1 MARQPRQ
8 QPIGFYGKF
17 QPTGVDNSAAQR
29 MQALAGL
36 GETVAGL
43 SSVAEQ
49 FGIKK
54 ANELAPEQAA
64 KAVADAITVDAEGK
78 TVYGSV
84 AKRTG
89 WGSETFNREIISGYE
104 NALEADVGVN
114 LRRIAIESEN
124 NQEQFITLSTAYLSG
139 IQGATSMPREAQA
152 MVANMVSAY
161 SSDIMAKEIAH
172 GIAMASASREKNLT
186 VSKSDALR
194 FVSNGNLVAGEDAK
208 QRVNTAIDSRI
219 GLDYDQFGADILKRD
234 FAVEYQ
240 VGVDRAELKTVF
252 ENQGYLAALGFIEK
266 KTDGVSQDWTVDEK
280 EAYESVLM
288 GDLKTQRVSDDLRET
303 EMTENRELQQEGN
316 AIADLVGIINGTVSG
331 SDIATNAAK
340 DNYSYTDAVSLLNIA
355 NNRGSGINDYS
366 VIANIT
372 TEMYQDPDNAL
383 TLLVA
388 AIENKKIT
396 GDTALGIIKTISENK
411 AQQDVLKTPMVIKY
425 SRHISNVIATDKDF
439 MGNILDPDQRQ
450 RESEMQIVFAERVL
464 AGEEPA
470 IVAKSLID
478 ANSAYPPERSEYWD
492 GNYDSSI
499 KLLDSILVS
508 PIGQSSTYPNGTNA
522 IEVLES
528 QEDYKKALKKLKATR
543 DSEIPNKKFM
553 EDYINFTKG

>member
-36 GETVAGL
+36 GETVAG
-43 SSVAEQ
+43 VAEQ
-49 FGIKK
+49 FGIAK
-54 ANELAPEQAA
+54 AEELAPEQAA
-64 KAVADAITVDAEGK
+64 KAVADAITIDAEGK

-84 AKRTG
+84 KKRAG
-89 WGSETFNREIISGYE
+89 WGAEIFNREMISGYQ

-124 NQEQFITLSTAYLSG
+124 NQEQFFKLSTAYLSG
-139 IQGATSMPREAQA
+139 IQGATSMPPEAQT
-152 MVANMVSAY
+152 MVATMVGAY
-161 SSDIMAKEIAH
+161 SSDIMAREITND
-172 GIAMASASREKNLT
+172 IAIASASREQNLT

-194 FVSNGNLVAGEDAK
+194 FVSNNNLVAGEDAK

-240 VGVDRAELKTVF
+240 VGVDRAELNTVF

-303 EMTENRELQQEGN
+303 EMTENRQLQQEGN
-316 AIADLVGIINGTVSG
+316 ALTDLVGIINGTISG
-331 SDIATNAAK
+331 SDITSNAAK

-355 NNRGSGINDYS
+355 NNRGSGINDYA
-366 VIANIT
+366 VIADIT
-372 TEMYQDPDNAL
+372 TEMYQNPEDAL
-383 TLLVA
+383 SLLVS

-396 GDTALGIIKTISENK
+396 GDKALGIVNTISQNK
-411 AQQDVLKTPMVIKY
+411 AQQDVLTTPMVKKY
-425 SRHISNVIATDKDF
+425 SNHIKNVIATDKDF

-478 ANSAYPPERSEYWD
+478 AMPSYGLARSEYWD
-492 GNYDSSI
+492 GNYDSSL

-508 PIGQSSTYPNGTNA
+508 PIGQSSTYPNGTNF

-543 DSEIPNKKFM
+543 DSEIPNKEFM
-553 EDYINFTKG
+553 EDFINFTKG

>member
-1 MARQPRQ
+1 
-8 QPIGFYGKF
+8 
-17 QPTGVDNSAAQR
+17 
-29 MQALAGL
+29 L
-36 GETVAGL
+36 G
-43 SSVAEQ
+43 AE
-49 FGIKK
+49 I
-54 ANELAPEQAA
+54 
-64 KAVADAITVDAEGK
+64 
-78 TVYGSV
+78 
-84 AKRTG
+84 
-89 WGSETFNREIISGYE
+89 FNREMISGYQ

-124 NQEQFITLSTAYLSG
+124 NQEQFIKFSTAYLNG
-139 IQGATSMPREAQA
+139 IQGATSMPAEAQA
-152 MVANMVSAY
+152 MVATMVDAY
-161 SSDIMAKEIAH
+161 SSDIMAKEITKD
-172 GIAMASASREKNLT
+172 IEIASASREQNLT

-194 FVSNGNLVAGEDAK
+194 FVSNGNLVAGEGAK

-240 VGVDRAELKTVF
+240 VGVDRAELNTVF
-252 ENQGYLAALGFIEK
+252 ENQGYLAALGFIEN

-288 GDLKTQRVSDDLRET
+288 GDLKTQRVSDDLKET

-316 AIADLVGIINGTVSG
+316 ALTDLVGIINGTVSG
-331 SDIATNAAK
+331 SDVTANAANDK
-340 DNYSYTDAVSLLNIA
+340 YLYTDAVSLLAVA

-366 VIANIT
+366 VIADIT
-372 TEMYQDPDNAL
+372 TEMYQNPKDAL
-383 TLLVA
+383 SLLVA

-396 GDTALGIIKTISENK
+396 GDTSLGIIKTISQNQ
-411 AQQDVLKTPMVIKY
+411 AQQDILTTPMVKKY
-425 SRHISNVIATDKDF
+425 SNHITNVIATEKDF
-439 MGNILDPDQRQ
+439 MGNILDPNQRQ
-450 RESEMQIVFAERVL
+450 RESEMQIVYAERVL

-492 GNYDSSI
+492 GNYDSSL
-499 KLLDSILVS
+499 KLLDSILVA
-508 PIGQSSTYPNGTNA
+508 PIGASSTYPSGTNA

-528 QEDYKKALKKLKATR
+528 EEEYNNALKKLKATR
-543 DSEIPNKKFM
+543 DSEIPNKKFI